1 MVVFYTVTQLVPKSY
16 VAPESLV
23 STVLPFSAHYTWEVG
38 EFLDEEDLS
47 VFVPCEGG
55 TAASSSSAFIGLVV
69 RSRSE
74 VNALL
79 ALSPTRSSP
88 SQSAAELVPVPYNF
102 CKHGWSARDFQLEA
116 SLGIQNLLNH

>member
-55 TAASSSSAFIGLVV
+55 TAAPSSAFIGLV
-69 RSRSE
+69 RSIAS
-74 VNALL
+74 VVPIPFLL
-79 ALSPTRSSP
+79 ATR
-88 SQSAAELVPVPYNF
+88 
-102 CKHGWSARDFQLEA
+102 
-116 SLGIQNLLNH
+116 